1 VEPDSW
7 NTSRQPIRVGN
18 GSRRG
23 WRTSTTIWGV
33 RGQGDPESITVSVTL
48 GALSECIVKR
58 TDLIDG
64 SVVAAILLQ
73 LAGYAAL
80 SALVPHSD
88 FAASVEPLHNLPPSL
103 LIPIAILAIPAVVVA
118 IALGVLVSVVGLQP
132 TTVLVLISIYLVSV
146 TSLWVYRRGRRGQLS
161 PKAL

>member
-18 GSRRG
+18 GSRCG
-23 WRTSTTIWGV
+23 GRTSTTIWGV
-33 RGQGDPESITVSVTL
+33 RGQVDPKSITVSVIS
-48 GALSECIVKR
+48 GDLSACIVKR

-64 SVVAAILLQ
+64 CVVAAILLQ

-88 FAASVEPLHNLPPSL
+88 FAASVEPLQNLPPIL
-103 LIPIAILAIPAVVVA
+103 LIPIAVLAIPAVAVA
-118 IALGVLVSVVGLQP
+118 IALGGLVSVVGLQP
-132 TTVLVLISIYLVSV
+132 TAVLSSSVS
-146 TSLWVYRRGRRGQLS
+146 TSL
-161 PKAL
+161 A